1 MRADVDAGD
10 VHVGDFAGFDFVME
24 VVFAADAD
32 GTGFELHVE
41 VFGDEGDVVADLVF
55 EPEGAGED
63 AVIHFVEA
71 WEDAAELHD
80 AGGFGGAG
88 GVVDDDADGATAR
101 GFDATGDGAV
111 SGEDFHEGAVD
122 FAGVGAAFGHFVFE
136 FVEFAEDVDG
146 DADVVF
152 GEAVDAGGV
161 VEEDVGVEDE
171 GADADAFWGGGGG
184 LGAFFGSRSL
194 VTGFEGGGAG
204 ELLGG

>member
-1 MRADVDAGD
+1 VGADVDAGD

-32 GTGFELHVE
+32 GAGFELHVE
-41 VFGDEGDVVADLVF
+41 VFGDEGDIVADLVF

-88 GVVDDDADGATAR
+88 GVVDDDADGATAG

-111 SGEDFHEGAVD
+111 SGEDLHESAVD

-161 VEEDVGVEDE
+161 VEEDVRVEDE
-171 GADADAFWGGGGG
+171 GADADAFGGGGGG
-184 LGAFFGSRSL
+184 LGTFFGSRSL